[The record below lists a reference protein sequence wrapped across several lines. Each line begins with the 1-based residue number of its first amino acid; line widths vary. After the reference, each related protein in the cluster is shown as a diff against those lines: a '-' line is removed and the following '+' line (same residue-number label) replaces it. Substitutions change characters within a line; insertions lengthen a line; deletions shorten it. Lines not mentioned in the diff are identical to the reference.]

1 MLRRRPPT
9 RPAARTAAVVAALIS
24 LLLAPAV
31 AGGDAPV
38 AHAEPAASYK
48 EYVAL
53 GDSWSADVVLFD
65 RNGLPDATYAP
76 VDCFQSHTN
85 YPKLVAKALGVTTFR
100 DATCGSATTE
110 HFTQPQELPMG
121 GVNPPQFDRL
131 TPTTDL
137 VTVGIGGNDA
147 EVASGAMSCISASPV
162 SLPAPR
168 LPLPDIIPLIDES
181 TLPLGACKERFTAG
195 GVDRLA
201 ENVAASEDKVVEA
214 LEEIRRRSPHARVL
228 LVNYLDAIPERGC
241 WPIVPITNTDMA
253 YLHSVFVK
261 LNDMLAEAARRGG
274 AELVDTHPLST
285 GHHVCTGPLT
295 RYVEG
300 LGIVSLN
307 DLAVAVPAH
316 PNAAGARSQ
325 ARSVL
330 AQLGR

>member
-1 MLRRRPPT
+1 MPRRRTPALLAGLLALATAPVWSGGQP
-9 RPAARTAAVVAALIS
+9 PAARA
-24 LLLAPAV
+24 
-31 AGGDAPV
+31 APV
-38 AHAEPAASYK
+38 PEYD

-65 RNGLPDATYAP
+65 RYGLPDRTHAP

-85 YPKLVAKALGVTTFR
+85 YPKLVAKELGVATLR

-110 HFTQPQELPMG
+110 HFTAPQELPLG

-147 EVASGAMSCISASPV
+147 EVAAGALTCISLSPV
-162 SLPAPR
+162 GIPTPTLPF
-168 LPLPDIIPLIDES
+168 PDVLPLIDES
-181 TLPLGACKERFTAG
+181 ALPLGACKERFTAG
-195 GVDRLA
+195 GIDRLA
-201 ENVAASEDKVVEA
+201 ENVAFTEDKVVAA
-214 LEEIRRRSPHARVL
+214 LKEIRRRSPEARVL

-241 WPIVPITNTDMA
+241 WPIVPITNSDMA

-261 LNDMLAEAARRGG
+261 LNDMLERAARRGG
-274 AELVDTHPLST
+274 ADLVDTHPLST

-300 LGIVSLN
+300 LGVISLN

-330 AQLGR
+330 QVLGR

>member
-1 MLRRRPPT
+1 MHRRT
-9 RPAARTAAVVAALIS
+9 TLPALLTLLLGLAAVPLVTSGAS
-24 LLLAPAV
+24 
-31 AGGDAPV
+31 PV
-38 AHAEPAASYK
+38 AHAAVTPRYQ

-65 RNGLPDATYAP
+65 RYGVPDARHAP

-85 YPKLVAKALGVTTFR
+85 YPKLVARALAIPVFR

-110 HFTQPQELPMG
+110 HFAHPQAGLPLG
-121 GVNPPQFDRL
+121 GTNPPQFDRL

-147 EVASGAMSCISASPV
+147 EGASGATSCISASPISIPTPV
-162 SLPAPR
+162 LPF
-168 LPLPDIIPLIDES
+168 PDVLPLIDETS
-181 TLPLGACKERFTAG
+181 LPLGGCKERFTAG
-195 GVDRLA
+195 GIDRLA
-201 ENVAASEDKVVEA
+201 ENVAATEDKVVAA
-214 LEEIRRRSPHARVL
+214 LKEIKRRSPRARVL
-228 LVNYLDAIPERGC
+228 LVNYLDAIPVRGC

-253 YLHSVFVK
+253 YLNSVFVK
-261 LNDMLAEAARRGG
+261 LNAMLAEAARRGG

-300 LGIVSLN
+300 LGVISLN

-330 AQLGR
+330 QQIER

>member
-1 MLRRRPPT
+1 MLRRRP
-9 RPAARTAAVVAALIS
+9 AARAAAVLAGLTS
-24 LLLAPAV
+24 LTLAPAV
-31 AGGDAPV
+31 AGSEAPV
-38 AHAEPAASYK
+38 AHAEPAPSYE

-65 RNGLPDATYAP
+65 RNGFPDATHAP

-85 YPKLVAKALGVTTFR
+85 YPKLVAEALGVTTFR

-110 HFTQPQELPMG
+110 HFTQSQQLPLG

-162 SLPAPR
+162 SLLTPK
-168 LPLPDIIPLIDES
+168 LPLPDVIPLIDES

-214 LEEIRRRSPHARVL
+214 LKEIKRRSPRARVL

-241 WPIVPITNTDMA
+241 WPVVPITNTDMA

-300 LGIVSLN
+300 LGVLSLN

-330 AQLGR
+330 QQLGTPAG

>member
-1 MLRRRPPT
+1 MRRRRTVPVLLAALVGLTVAPLVASGPT
-9 RPAARTAAVVAALIS
+9 PAAQSAPAAR
-24 LLLAPAV
+24 
-31 AGGDAPV
+31 
-38 AHAEPAASYK
+38 YQ

-65 RNGLPDATYAP
+65 RNGFPDSRHAP

-85 YPKLVAKALGVTTFR
+85 YPKIVARALEIPVFR

-110 HFTQPQELPMG
+110 HFAQPQAGLPLG

-131 TPTTDL
+131 TRTTDL

-147 EVASGAMSCISASPV
+147 EVASGAVSCISASPIGIPTPV
-162 SLPAPR
+162 LPF
-168 LPLPDIIPLIDES
+168 PDVVPLIDES
-181 TLPLGACKERFTAG
+181 ALPLGACRERFTAG
-195 GVDRLA
+195 GIDRLA
-201 ENVAASEDKVVEA
+201 ENVAATEDKVVAA
-214 LEEIRRRSPHARVL
+214 LKEIKRRSPNARVL
-228 LVNYLDAIPERGC
+228 LVNYLDAIPARGC
-241 WPIVPITNTDMA
+241 WPIVPITNSDMA

-261 LNDMLAEAARRGG
+261 LNAMLAEAARRGG

-285 GHHVCTGPLT
+285 GHHVCTGPFT

-300 LGIVSLN
+300 LGVISVN

-325 ARSVL
+325 ATSVL
-330 AQLGR
+330 QQIAR

>member
-1 MLRRRPPT
+1 ML
-9 RPAARTAAVVAALIS
+9 AG
-24 LLLAPAV
+24 LLALATVPVWFGAQSPL
-31 AGGDAPV
+31 AQAAPDR
-38 AHAEPAASYK
+38 EYD

-65 RNGLPDATYAP
+65 RNGLPDRTHAP

-85 YPKLVAKALGVTTFR
+85 YPKLVAKALEVTTFR

-110 HFTQPQELPMG
+110 HFTSPQELPLG
-121 GVNPPQFDRL
+121 GINPPQFDRL

-147 EVASGAMSCISASPV
+147 EVASGAISCISVSPV
-162 SLPAPR
+162 SIPTPK
-168 LPLPDIIPLIDES
+168 LPLPDVIPLIDES
-181 TLPLGACKERFTAG
+181 AIPLGGCKERFTAG
-195 GVDRLA
+195 GIDRLA
-201 ENVAASEDKVVEA
+201 ENVAFAEDEVVAA
-214 LEEIRRRSPHARVL
+214 LKEIRRRSPEARVL

-241 WPIVPITNTDMA
+241 WPMVPITNTDMA
-253 YLHSVFVK
+253 YLHSVFVE
-261 LNDMLAEAARRGG
+261 LNDMLERAARRGG
-274 AELVDTHPLST
+274 ADLVDTHPLST

-300 LGIVSLN
+300 LGLISLN

-325 ARSVL
+325 AKSVL
-330 AQLGR
+330 QLLGR

>member
-1 MLRRRPPT
+1 MRRPPAVPVVLAALLGLAT
-9 RPAARTAAVVAALIS
+9 LPLLSSGSAPAAHAAVT
-24 LLLAPAV
+24 PR
-31 AGGDAPV
+31 
-38 AHAEPAASYK
+38 YQ

-65 RNGLPDATYAP
+65 RNGFPDARHAAT
-76 VDCFQSHTN
+76 DCFQSHTN
-85 YPKLVAKALGVTTFR
+85 YPKIVAAALAIPVFR

-110 HFTQPQELPMG
+110 HFTQPQSGLPLG
-121 GVNPPQFDRL
+121 GTNPPQFDRL

-147 EVASGAMSCISASPV
+147 EVASGAVSCISASPISIPTPV
-162 SLPAPR
+162 LPF
-168 LPLPDIIPLIDES
+168 PDVIPLIDETS
-181 TLPLGACKERFTAG
+181 LPLGGCKERFTAG
-195 GVDRLA
+195 GFDQLA
-201 ENVAASEDKVVEA
+201 DNVAATEDKVVAA
-214 LEEIRRRSPHARVL
+214 LKEIKRRSPRARVL
-228 LVNYLDAIPERGC
+228 LVNYLDAIPTRGC

-253 YLHSVFVK
+253 YLSSVFVK
-261 LNDMLAEAARRGG
+261 LNAMLAEAARRGG

-300 LGIVSLN
+300 LGVISLN

-316 PNAAGARSQ
+316 PNAAGARAQ

-330 AQLGR
+330 QQIER